1 LRPPPKVIIIADD
14 MNGSFENQDGE
25 VSSPCDGDCVI
36 DSKTG
41 YCNGCMRTLEELE
54 RWGLMS
60 PAEKRDLLVI
70 LEARR
75 ARRGGA

>member
-1 LRPPPKVIIIADD
+1 
-14 MNGSFENQDGE
+14 MNGSFENRNDE

-41 YCNGCMRTLEELE
+41 YCDGCMRTLEELE

-60 PAEKRDLLVI
+60 PDEKRALLVI

-75 ARRGGA
+75 ARRSGA